1 MRTSIWHRTGS
12 VLASALVVAGVAVT
26 GPAASAA
33 PVTINLCAVAGTVAL
48 PGAASV
54 PIWGFGTTA
63 TPGSCGTATAGLPG
77 PVLAVNQ
84 GDTVTLNVTNALPGS
99 RQVHVDIPGITFD
112 PGGVEAAS
120 GATVSITFTASR
132 PGTYLYQ
139 SSGDSGRQTA
149 MGLYGALLVR
159 PGTANQAYNDPGT
172 AYNREAV
179 LVLSALDPA
188 FNANPDGADLN
199 DYLATYWM
207 INGKSYP
214 GTDPITGG
222 AAGQRLLLRYLNAG
236 FDNTTM
242 TMLGT
247 HEHVVARDGELLPAA
262 FDAVAETI
270 PAGATEDAIVTMP
283 SGAPPVASGFALFNR
298 QLHLTNGTVSAPTPT
313 PGGMMTFIHP

>member
-1 MRTSIWHRTGS
+1 MRTSIWRRTGS
-12 VLASALVVAGVAVT
+12 VLVSALVVAGVATV
-26 GPAASAA
+26 GPAATAA

-54 PIWGFGTTA
+54 PIWGFARVGTPGACAGA
-63 TPGSCGTATAGLPG
+63 TPTLPG
-77 PVLAVNQ
+77 PVLDVNQ
-84 GDTVTLNVTNALPGS
+84 GDTVTLNVTNALPGT
-99 RQVHVDIPGITFD
+99 RQVHVDIPGISFD

-120 GATVSITFTASR
+120 GATVTISFTASR

-139 SSGDSGRQTA
+139 SSGDAGRQTA
-149 MGLYGALLVR
+149 MGLYGALIVR
-159 PGTANQAYNDPGT
+159 PPTAGQAYNDPST
-172 AYNREAV
+172 AYTRESV

-214 GTDPITGG
+214 GTDPITA
-222 AAGQRLLLRYLNAG
+222 AAGDRLLIRYVNAG
-236 FDNTTM
+236 FDHTTM
-242 TMLGT
+242 SLLGT
-247 HEHVVARDGELLPAA
+247 HERVVARDGEPVPAP
-262 FDAVAETI
+262 FDAVSETI

-283 SGAPPVASGFALFNR
+283 GGGAPSANGFALFNR
-298 QLHLTNGTVSAPTPT
+298 QLHLTNGTLSGPTPT